1 MSHSAHAFLALT
13 KPINI
18 TIGLLLC
25 VLFINMANAEFQS
38 RGVNAIEAAEILKK
52 NPDIKI
58 LDVRTGFEFRR
69 GHLQDAINL
78 NYYSLKFKANLAKLD
93 KNTTWLVHCHS
104 GVRSSKTI
112 PLMEAAGFTNVID
125 VTDGMVGWKKAGLPV
140 VK

>member
-1 MSHSAHAFLALT
+1 MSYSANTFLALK
-13 KPINI
+13 KPVSI
-18 TIGLLLC
+18 TMGLLLC

-38 RGVNAIEAAEILKK
+38 RGVNAIEAAEILEK

-58 LDVRTGFEFRR
+58 LDVRTGIEFRR
-69 GHLQDAINL
+69 GHLENAVHL
-78 NYYSLKFKANLAKLD
+78 NYYSLRFKANLNKLD
-93 KNTTWLVHCHS
+93 KNATWLVHCHS